1 VYSEGGQQVSHT
13 YNFTVWS
20 CYVCP
25 YAWRAAEWLER
36 VQDKLDDDL
45 QITWKSFLLEQANSR
60 RGAQWK
66 AWQDPRF
73 TSRDIPP
80 HEAAKS
86 VLTHHGPDAFKQFHM
101 AVFRAYHL
109 DKRDIANPLELV
121 AIARELGFETAALEE
136 DLRTRKFKEVVGAD
150 HEEADE
156 QYDIFGVPTLLF
168 DGQQPTFVKLA
179 EGKWEGTDDDLE
191 LFRALTTTAPR
202 PYVMEIKK
210 PASAT
215 AAAASAARREREG

>member
-1 VYSEGGQQVSHT
+1 MSQT
-13 YNFTVWS
+13 YQITVWS

-45 QITWKSFLLEQANSR
+45 HITWKSFLLEQANNR

-66 AWQDPRF
+66 AWQDARF

-86 VLTHHGPDAFKQFHM
+86 ILTHHGREAFKTFHM

-109 DKRDIANPLELV
+109 DHRDIANPLELV
-121 AIARELGFETAALEE
+121 AIARELGLETDALQE

-156 QYDIFGVPTLLF
+156 LYDIFGVPTLLL

-179 EGKWEGTDDDLE
+179 AGPWEGTDEDLD
-191 LFRALTTTAPR
+191 LFQSLTATAPR
-202 PYVMEIKK
+202 PYVMEMKK
-210 PASAT
+210 PASAA